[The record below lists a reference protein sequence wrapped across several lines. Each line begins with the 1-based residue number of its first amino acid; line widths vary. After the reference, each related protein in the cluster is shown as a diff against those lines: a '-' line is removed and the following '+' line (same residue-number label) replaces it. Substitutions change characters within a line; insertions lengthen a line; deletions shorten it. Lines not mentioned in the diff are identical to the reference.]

1 MQHRGAITLEVLDTV
16 LSSRAHKAEDA
27 AEGDPADA
35 VVWDE
40 LIGRTREEVHAERHV
55 PDCS

>member
-1 MQHRGAITLEVLDTV
+1 MQPLDTI
-16 LSSRAHKAEDA
+16 LSTRAHEAEDA

-40 LIGRTREEVHAERHV
+40 LIARTREDATLTVTFMMFLTLA
-55 PDCS
+55 C